1 MSNSHTF
8 AGPRG
13 LDHLMQ
19 LAAAQRFELACEHF
33 YFLRH
38 GQTERNARRIFQA
51 PDEPLNATGQAQAR
65 RASTLLAAEPIVTV
79 VCSDTRRT
87 LETAATVAAPFG
99 LTARPHAG
107 LRERNFG
114 SLIGTSSVAIDW
126 DCAPAAGETLA
137 EFVDRSAV
145 ALLEAL
151 AHPAPVLVVAHGGIL
166 YVLAGLLNVA
176 LDARALGNAHP
187 LRFEHADGL
196 WRVLPLAASRDAGLN
211 LA

>member
-1 MSNSHTF
+1 MSHSPTF

-13 LDHLMQ
+13 LDHLLR
-19 LAAAQRFELACEHF
+19 LAAAQRFEVACEHF

-38 GQTERNARRIFQA
+38 GQTERNAQRIFQA
-51 PDEPLNATGQAQAR
+51 ADEPLNANGQAQAR
-65 RASTLLAAEPIVTV
+65 RASALLAAETIVTV

-99 LTARPHAG
+99 LSARPHAG

-114 SLIGTSSVAIDW
+114 SLIGTSSVDIDW

-137 EFVDRSAV
+137 EFVDRSAA
-145 ALLEAL
+145 ALLHAL

-166 YVLAGLLNVA
+166 YVLAGLLNVS
-176 LDARALGNAHP
+176 LDAQALGNAHP
-187 LRFEHADGL
+187 LRFERADGR
-196 WRVLPLAASRDAGLN
+196 WRALPLAAGSDAGLN

>member
-1 MSNSHTF
+1 MSNSPAI

-13 LDHLMQ
+13 LDHLLR
-19 LAAAQRFELACEHF
+19 LAAAQSFEAACEYF

-51 PDEPLNATGQAQAR
+51 LDEPLNATGQVQAQ
-65 RASTLLAAEPIVTV
+65 RASTLLAAETIVTV

-114 SLIGTSSVAIDW
+114 SLIGTSSVDIDW
-126 DCAPAAGETLA
+126 NCAPQAGETLA
-137 EFVDRSAV
+137 EFVNRSAA
-145 ALLEAL
+145 ALLDAL

-176 LDARALGNAHP
+176 LDAQALANAHP
-187 LRFEHADGL
+187 LRFERADGR
-196 WRVLPLAASRDAGLN
+196 WRAQALAAGSDAGLN

>member
-1 MSNSHTF
+1 MSYSPTV

-13 LDHLMQ
+13 LDQLLR

-51 PDEPLNATGQAQAR
+51 ADEPLDATGQAQAR
-65 RASTLLAAEPIVTV
+65 RAATLLAAAPILTV

-87 LETAATVAAPFG
+87 LETAATVSAPFG
-99 LTARPHAG
+99 LRAQPRAG

-114 SLIGTSSVAIDW
+114 NLIGTSSVDIDW
-126 DCAPAAGETLA
+126 NCAPEAGETLA
-137 EFVDRSAV
+137 EFVDRSAA
-145 ALLEAL
+145 ALLEAF

-176 LDARALGNAHP
+176 LDAQALGNAHP
-187 LRFEHADGL
+187 LRFERADGR
-196 WRVLPLAASRDAGLN
+196 WRALPLAASADTRLN

>member
-1 MSNSHTF
+1 MSNSPTI

-13 LDHLMQ
+13 LDNLLR
-19 LAAAQRFELACEHF
+19 LAAAQRLEVACEHF

-38 GQTERNARRIFQA
+38 GQTERNALRIFQA
-51 PDEPLNATGQAQAR
+51 PDEPLDATGQAQAR

-87 LETAATVAAPFG
+87 LETAATVATPFG
-99 LTARPHAG
+99 LRARPHAG

-114 SLIGTSSVAIDW
+114 SLIGASSVDIDW
-126 DCAPAAGETLA
+126 NCAPVAGETLA
-137 EFVDRSAV
+137 EFVDRSAA
-145 ALLEAL
+145 ALLDAL
-151 AHPAPVLVVAHGGIL
+151 AHPPPVLVVAHGGIL

-176 LDARALGNAHP
+176 LDAQALGNAHP
-187 LRFEHADGL
+187 LRFERANGR
-196 WRVLPLAASRDAGLN
+196 WRARPLAVGTDAALN

>member
-1 MSNSHTF
+1 MSNNSAI

-13 LDHLMQ
+13 LDTLLR

-51 PDEPLNATGQAQAR
+51 PDEPLNATGQAQAQ
-65 RASTLLAAEPIVTV
+65 RASTLLAGEPIITV

-87 LETAATVAAPFG
+87 LETAATVSAPFG
-99 LTARPHAG
+99 LSARPHAG

-114 SLIGTSSVAIDW
+114 SLIGTSSVNIDW
-126 DCAPAAGETLA
+126 NCAPEAGETLA
-137 EFVDRSAV
+137 EFVERSA
-145 ALLEAL
+145 AGLLHAL

-176 LDARALGNAHP
+176 LDAQSLGNAHP
-187 LRFEHADGL
+187 LRFERTDGR
-196 WRVLPLAASRDAGLN
+196 WRALPLAAGTDAGLN